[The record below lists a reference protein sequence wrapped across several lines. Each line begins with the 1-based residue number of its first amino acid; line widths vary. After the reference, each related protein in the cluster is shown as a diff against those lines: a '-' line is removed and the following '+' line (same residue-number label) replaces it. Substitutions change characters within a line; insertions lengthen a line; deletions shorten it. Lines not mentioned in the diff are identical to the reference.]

1 MDWEALYEELD
12 RATGAW
18 TRDELVVL
26 LRDLIREYVV
36 ERGLPTGTP
45 EQAATPDLA
54 ALDFPR
60 LVTWLKRNLTLPELD
75 LFSVDGQRVIVD
87 ADGPRALT
95 AGRPAASPPAASA
108 SSAAPAPAPSGTAA
122 MPAAQPDPE
131 PESTSESRSRRKLSK
146 GFRGLEFD

>member
-1 MDWEALYEELD
+1 MYGELE

-18 TRDELVVL
+18 TRDELMVL
-26 LRDLIREYVV
+26 LRDLVREYVI

-60 LVTWLKRNLTLPELD
+60 LVTWLKRNLSLPELD
-75 LFSVDGQRVIVD
+75 LFTVEGQRVIVD

-95 AGRPAASPPAASA
+95 VGRPAAPAAPQPSRGSA
-108 SSAAPAPAPSGTAA
+108 TPAPVSET
-122 MPAAQPDPE
+122 QPE
-131 PESTSESRSRRKLSK
+131 PETETESDSAADARSRRKLSK